1 MKKQLFLIA
10 GAVLALASCSKDET
24 TGVNHGNAI
33 DFRTAMAT
41 RAAETTTASLTKFFV
56 TALDKEN
63 ANFFTDVEFTKQSS
77 TFTSDPAYYWPKD
90 GSELDFFAYAPS
102 AKDLGATVT
111 INSTTKTL
119 ADFVPAAAIADQ
131 KDFITANAKGSKANE
146 GTGVQLTFGHKLSQI
161 EIKAKNGNEGYVYKV
176 QGVRIGKPVSKGT
189 FDFGTSAW
197 TLGTDKT
204 NYAVTYEGS
213 EKTLTATAASLMATD
228 NDNAMLLPQQLT
240 KWDSENDKTN
250 TAEGAY
256 LAVKVQITTKDGA
269 RVYPAAVVGDY
280 DWVAIP
286 VDTEWEVGNKYVYTL
301 DFTSGAG
308 LVDPEKP
315 EPVDPTDP
323 FEPGDPILGSP
334 IKFTV
339 EVTPWADANQ
349 DLDM

>member
-1 MKKQLFLIA
+1 M
-10 GAVLALASCSKDET
+10 ALASCSKDET
-24 TGVNHGNAI
+24 TGVNRGNAI

-41 RAAETTTASLTKFFV
+41 RAAETTTASFTKFFV

-176 QGVRIGKPVSKGT
+176 QGVRIGKPVSKGA

-213 EKTLTATAASLMATD
+213 EKTLTAASASLMATD

>member
-213 EKTLTATAASLMATD
+213 EKTLTATAASLMATA

-240 KWDSENDKTN
+240 KWDSENDKKN
-250 TAEGAY
+250 DAEGAY

-269 RVYPAAVVGDY
+269 RVYPAVVVGDY